1 MCISACY
8 DGYCNEIYIGS
19 NINERQKLIMTRIR
33 TCVTRVWEDLALG
46 SQSLNEGLNRLG
58 WALSKYGDDGEV
70 CSVEKD
76 VKLAAAVQQQGK
88 ITLGGFDYTLSG
100 NGKWIVRHPAR
111 Q

>member
-1 MCISACY
+1 MS
-8 DGYCNEIYIGS
+8 EIHHNVLYAGMGRPCS
-19 NINERQKLIMTRIR
+19 FCKCFFMNSHDYNLHLKTGCQ
-33 TCVTRVWEDLALG
+33 
-46 SQSLNEGLNRLG
+46 GLNRLG
-58 WALSKYGDDGEV
+58 WAPSKYGDDGEV
-70 CSVEKD
+70 CSVERD